1 MAGEAIIGT
10 ATPGAEGIQTSA
22 AKALRD
28 GADLVLDAATDERT
42 TKALDRLAGTE
53 IRLGLL
59 IATMA
64 FSAVSFLL
72 RGGLR
77 QRRMRAVRPIGSD
90 EDLADEIT

>member
-1 MAGEAIIGT
+1 MAGEAIIGA
-10 ATPGAEGIQTSA
+10 ATPGAEGIQTTA

-53 IRLGLL
+53 IRLGVL
-59 IATMA
+59 IAAMA
-64 FSAVSFLL
+64 ASAVSFLV

-77 QRRMRAVRPIGSD
+77 QRRSRPGRAGGAD
-90 EDLADEIT
+90 DALADEIT